1 MKRINYKLFFFFIKQ
16 EKSQTTQKQSGWGMG
31 MGTTGLGI
39 VNAEEN
45 FWKSETW
52 KKEEKKNRTTRL
64 RRCDSMTAPVGTT
77 QGKIRYIRGVER
89 DGRCNGHTS
98 MTNAFNHG
106 RAVGGR
112 KSTEMADRRAAVG
125 SIGQEHCVGGR
136 TRKRSRSRGV

>member
-52 KKEEKKNRTTRL
+52 KKEEKKT
-64 RRCDSMTAPVGTT
+64 GQ
-77 QGKIRYIRGVER
+77 QG
-89 DGRCNGHTS
+89 
-98 MTNAFNHG
+98 
-106 RAVGGR
+106 
-112 KSTEMADRRAAVG
+112 
-125 SIGQEHCVGGR
+125 
-136 TRKRSRSRGV
+136 